1 MKIFITGATGYIGG
15 SVAACLIDAG
25 HSVRGLVR
33 DAGRV
38 KTLENQ
44 GIEPVVADLNDTV
57 VLECEA
63 READGVISAANADHV
78 DSVKALLAGL
88 EGSDKPFLHTSGSS
102 VIGDDARGSFVGE
115 AIYDETTPFVVQ
127 PSKKQRH
134 ALNLTVIAAAARGV
148 RSMVICP
155 SLIYGR
161 GRGVNPNSIHIP
173 FLVRQAGENGVVR
186 VIGQGLNRWSTVHI
200 DDLAILY
207 LLALERGSKGAFY
220 FAENG
225 EASFAEI
232 GAAIA
237 ARLKLGPVE
246 FIPAE
251 TAAAQW
257 GDVKAYLT
265 FGSNS
270 RVRAVKARRELGWQP
285 SHTSVV
291 AWIVNEMDLWEE

>member
-15 SVAACLIDAG
+15 SVAACMIDAG

-33 DAGRV
+33 DARKV
-38 KTLENQ
+38 KAVADK
-44 GIEPVVADLNDTV
+44 GIEPVLADLNDIKM
-57 VLECEA
+57 LESEA
-63 READGVISAANADHV
+63 RKADGVISAANADHL
-78 DSVKALLAGL
+78 DSVKALLSGL

-102 VIGDDARGSFVGE
+102 VVGDDARGSFIGE

-134 ALNLTVIAAAARGV
+134 ALNQMLIAAAVRGV
-148 RSMVICP
+148 RTMVICP

-161 GRGVNPNSIHIP
+161 GLGINPHSIQIP
-173 FLVRQAGENGVVR
+173 FLVQQALKNSVVR
-186 VIGQGLNRWSTVHI
+186 VVGQGLNRWSTVHI
-200 DDLAILY
+200 DDLVDLY
-207 LLALERGSKGAFY
+207 RLALEFGPNGAFY

-232 GAAIA
+232 GSAIA
-237 ARLKLGPVE
+237 ARLKLGPIE
-246 FIPAE
+246 FMPAE

-257 GDVKAYLT
+257 GDDKAYLT

-270 RVRAVKARRELGWQP
+270 RVRAVKARQELGWQP
-285 SHTSVV
+285 RHASVV
-291 AWIVNEMDLWEE
+291 EWIVNDMEL